1 MTLSESAV
9 RHLQQVF
16 GHPEPPGGRY
26 EIVAV
31 VGEGGMGTVY
41 RAHDRVLD
49 REVALKVLRADV
61 AGAEAETR
69 LRREAR
75 ILARLEHPGIVP
87 VHDVGTLA
95 DGRVYY
101 VMKLVRGERLE
112 HSARGVALADALRL
126 FLRVCETVGFAHAN
140 GVIHRD
146 LKPSNIMV
154 GPFGEVLVLD
164 WGIARLVQPEYQ
176 PDLTMA
182 GEPPLDPVPADAA
195 SITPGREPDA
205 DPDTSPGTILGTPG
219 FMAPEQAQGWMQL
232 VSPRSDVYALGA
244 ILRYLVE
251 LAAPAGGARR
261 PLVSIWTRA
270 MRPQPGERYAAATEL
285 AADVARFLDGAPVKA
300 HRESLAERAGR
311 LFRRYQTAIILVLS
325 YLIIRLLFL
334 VLRGF

>member
-1 MTLSESAV
+1 VSLSESAV
-9 RHLQQVF
+9 RHLQQVL
-16 GHPEPPGGRY
+16 GDPEPPGGRY

-41 RAHDRVLD
+41 QARDRVLD

-112 HSARGVALADALRL
+112 HFARGAALADALRL

-164 WGIARLVQPEYQ
+164 WGIARLVQPEHQ
-176 PDLTMA
+176 PDPMMA
-182 GEPPLDPVPADAA
+182 GQPPVDPVLAYAA
-195 SITPGREPDA
+195 SITPGLEPHA
-205 DPDTSPGTILGTPG
+205 DPDTAPGTILGTPG

-232 VSPRSDVYALGA
+232 VSPRTDVYALGA

-251 LAAPAGGARR
+251 LATPAGGVGR
-261 PLVSIWTRA
+261 PLVSIWTKA
-270 MRPQPGERYAAATEL
+270 MRPQPGERYAAAPEL
-285 AADVARFLDGAPVKA
+285 AADVARFLDGAPVEA

-325 YLIIRLLFL
+325 YLTIRLLFL